1 MKEDPIIA
9 EIHATRRQ
17 IMAECGT
24 DPEKFDVMLKK
35 AQLKHQGRLVN
46 LKTKPRR
53 ARQKVAKQDA

>member
-17 IMAECGT
+17 IMAECGN

-53 ARQKVAKQDA
+53 AR